1 MLVACRRRAIGFDFD
16 GVAALASEITG
27 RTIKRVTVSDE
38 DFRQQLVSYGVPLWQ
53 ADMMVDIF
61 TAARAGEFATVE
73 PTLAELIG
81 REPIGLDTV
90 LREALPV
97 GRSYCRK
104 LCKVLQELLGSASM
118 TPQCRP
124 TSSTGLANGGR
135 RGGGAAVAM
144 LAALAVHGM
153 APAAAEPVPDS
164 GVGAHWVST
173 WMAAPSDSF
182 SVVDPSVA
190 PQLHLSDQTYRLIA
204 TPHRGGATL
213 RIHLTNR
220 TRPTPVEFTH
230 VTIAKQSEG
239 AAVQP
244 DSMREVTFDG
254 SPSVTAAAYGE
265 VLSDPIDLPFGAFE
279 PLAVSVYVAG
289 PAVLPTE
296 HFDAN
301 ATSFYSL
308 PFAGDTTGD
317 PAGAGLP
324 LRTTSMPFLSG
335 LDVRAPEAV
344 STIVALGDSIT
355 DGYVASN
362 VLGIPQDPV
371 VVDRAQRY
379 PDFLQHRL
387 DQAGLPFSVVD
398 AGISGNRLTRDGL
411 IPQFG
416 PAAPTRLQPDIL
428 DQPGVTDVI
437 ILEGI
442 NDLGIPVGASY
453 DQLASGYTNLIDRLH
468 AAGLRVH
475 LGTILPAANALND
488 GILTFPTA
496 DPVRRQLNSW
506 IRGQQLADSVIDFD
520 AALRDPADPSVLA
533 PRYAGADNLHPNAAG
548 HRAMADAIDLTSFG
562 GRS

>member
-38 DFRQQLVSYGVPLWQ
+38 DFRQQMVSYGVPLWQ

-81 REPIGLDTV
+81 REPIGFDTV
-90 LREALPV
+90 LREAL
-97 GRSYCRK
+97 
-104 LCKVLQELLGSASM
+104 A
-118 TPQCRP
+118 
-124 TSSTGLANGGR
+124 
-135 RGGGAAVAM
+135 
-144 LAALAVHGM
+144 
-153 APAAAEPVPDS
+153 
-164 GVGAHWVST
+164 
-173 WMAAPSDSF
+173 
-182 SVVDPSVA
+182 
-190 PQLHLSDQTYRLIA
+190 
-204 TPHRGGATL
+204 
-213 RIHLTNR
+213 
-220 TRPTPVEFTH
+220 
-230 VTIAKQSEG
+230 
-239 AAVQP
+239 
-244 DSMREVTFDG
+244 
-254 SPSVTAAAYGE
+254 
-265 VLSDPIDLPFGAFE
+265 
-279 PLAVSVYVAG
+279 
-289 PAVLPTE
+289 
-296 HFDAN
+296 
-301 ATSFYSL
+301 
-308 PFAGDTTGD
+308 DTTGD

-488 GILTFPTA
+488 GILTFPTS